1 MSVPSV
7 NYINTVVRWAYGE
20 INLSRIH
27 MRPDQRFRARLAM
40 ECYHLW
46 MEHKSVNIRKMVQR
60 IAQRDYAILLENAK
74 LGQAEAIE
82 IVEALNIRRDPKT
95 GAISPR
101 RETEISNDVYT
112 VNALAGRLSV
122 AKKHIQKAMYEDNIE
137 WLMQYGRKNGNVAA
151 IKEAQR
157 NLEKINND
165 FKEDD
170 NPQEQMPNTNINI
183 TSDVSIIKKD
193 RKTMTDEER
202 EQMRKKY
209 GLTQKEYA
217 IQLEEINGVWKQPDA
232 DEPEQDIFVENE
244 HE

>member
-1 MSVPSV
+1 
-7 NYINTVVRWAYGE
+7 
-20 INLSRIH
+20 
-27 MRPDQRFRARLAM
+27 
-40 ECYHLW
+40 
-46 MEHKSVNIRKMVQR
+46 
-60 IAQRDYAILLENAK
+60 
-74 LGQAEAIE
+74 
-82 IVEALNIRRDPKT
+82 
-95 GAISPR
+95 
-101 RETEISNDVYT
+101 

-217 IQLEEINGVWKQPDA
+217 IQLEEINGIWKQPDA